1 MSSWPDRPAAATH
14 GMTVRDQLD
23 YIAWIVETAETI
35 GFHPPSEC
43 ETWRQRV
50 HRAYGAL
57 VDPMVQ
63 EHGDPL
69 PPDVP
74 PAVQPGTWPDV
85 PSATLPGMTIRHQLT
100 VLRTI
105 AVLSR
110 GHAAVHHNP
119 VDSDRW
125 AARVQVAYEAVNH
138 GSAYAMPDTARSA
151 PPAPPDGHAKRR
163 GHGAMPGGK
172 GGAKKPRSTKKKAGA
187 RAAAGAPKKPAK
199 RRS

>member
-1 MSSWPDRPAAATH
+1 MSPWPDRPAAATH

-23 YIAWIVETAETI
+23 YIAWISEVAESVGLHPASEVEA
-35 GFHPPSEC
+35 
-43 ETWRQRV
+43 WRQRL

-57 VDPMVQ
+57 VDPMVL

-74 PAVQPGTWPDV
+74 PAVKPGMWPDV
-85 PSATLPGMTIRHQLT
+85 PAATIPGMTLRHQLT

-110 GHAAVHHNP
+110 GHAAVHHSP

-125 AARVQVAYEAVNH
+125 AARVQVAYEAMNH
-138 GSAYAMPDTARSA
+138 GPAYPIPDAARSA
-151 PPAPPDGHAKRR
+151 PPPPPAPKAK
-163 GHGAMPGGK
+163 AAGK
-172 GGAKKPRSTKKKAGA
+172 GPAKKAPSRKKS
-187 RAAAGAPKKPAK
+187 PAK
-199 RRS
+199 PKAKAAKKR

>member
-1 MSSWPDRPAAATH
+1 MSTWPDRPAAATH

-23 YIAWIVETAETI
+23 YVAWICEAAEAI
-35 GFHPPSEC
+35 GLHPPAEVES
-43 ETWRQRV
+43 WRQRL

-57 VDPMVQ
+57 VDPMVT

-74 PAVQPGTWPDV
+74 PALRPGTWPDV
-85 PSATLPGMTIRHQLT
+85 PAATLPGMTIRHQLT

-125 AARVQVAYEAVNH
+125 AARVQVAYEALNH
-138 GSAYAMPDTARSA
+138 GSTMPMPDSARSA
-151 PPAPPDGHAKRR
+151 SPVPATDGKAK
-163 GHGAMPGGK
+163 PGSK
-172 GGAKKPRSTKKKAGA
+172 RSTKKPASPRKKAPAKA
-187 RAAAGAPKKPAK
+187 RAKSKK
-199 RRS
+199 R